1 MNFNSTMMGAVIG
14 AALLCGQASTPV
26 PVPPE
31 YKGIPPRA
39 AAADYQFQAPAGK
52 ATIGAEFTGH
62 SFPTLE
68 GPLTNEDYV
77 AVELGLYGPAGER
90 LRISSGDFTL
100 RINGKKSVPSQVFS
114 AVFSSLRDPE
124 YVEPDYEPKSEKGS
138 RTSMNSGG
146 GGKQKGDSSNG
157 PPPPVKIPV
166 PVMRAM
172 AQRLQKSALP
182 EGDRALP
189 QAGLV
194 FFGYR
199 GKTAN
204 LQSVELLYDGP
215 AGKAL
220 ITLSK

>member
-1 MNFNSTMMGAVIG
+1 MKFLLAT
-14 AALLCGQASTPV
+14 ALLNVTLLLGQAPTP
-26 PVPPE
+26 PAPPE

-39 AAADYQFQAPAGK
+39 SAADYQFQATAGT

-62 SFPTLE
+62 SFPTVE

-77 AVELGLYGPAGER
+77 AVEVGLYGPAGER
-90 LRISSGDFTL
+90 LRISSADFTL

-124 YVEPDYEPKSEKGS
+124 YIEPDYEPKSEKGG
-138 RTSMNSGG
+138 RTSLGSGGGGG
-146 GGKQKGDSSNG
+146 GGKQKDTSNG

-215 AGKAL
+215 AGKAVIAL
-220 ITLSK
+220 KK